1 MAYQD
6 KSIKRKQRALTL
18 CQSALQVFI
27 GNFPGMGYCPKHQG
41 AKLTLILLRMLSA
54 DAFLVNKVKMF

>member
-18 CQSALQVFI
+18 CQSALWSSL
-27 GNFPGMGYCPKHQG
+27 Y
-41 AKLTLILLRMLSA
+41 R
-54 DAFLVNKVKMF
+54 